1 MFKFNVRQ
9 NLNLN
14 GMHGSV
20 SPPDLLALLQSSILL
35 VAFRSYCQMDR
46 VSQDQSVE
54 NLRRDILKG
63 EAQLAQ
69 SESST
74 LLFLIL
80 E

>member
-14 GMHGSV
+14 GMHDSV

>member
-1 MFKFNVRQ
+1 MFNVRQ
-9 NLNLN
+9 NLNLI
-14 GMHGSV
+14 GMHDTV